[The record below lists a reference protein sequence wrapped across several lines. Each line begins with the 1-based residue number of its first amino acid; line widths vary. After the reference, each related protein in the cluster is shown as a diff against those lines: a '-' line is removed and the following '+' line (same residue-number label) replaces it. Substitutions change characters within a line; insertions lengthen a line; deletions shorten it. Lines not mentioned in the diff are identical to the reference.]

1 MVCVYLFV
9 IALFLATL
17 NWKLDPCIH
26 GNCVIT
32 KTILASLLYVAV
44 NHWYALIV
52 AQSDH
57 LSADYLYHW
66 VWSIVANSHNVMDT
80 VRDRV

>member
-1 MVCVYLFV
+1 MVCVYVFV

-26 GNCVIT
+26 CKCVIT
-32 KTILASLLYVAV
+32 KTILASFLWYVTV
-44 NHWYALIV
+44 NHRYALIV

-57 LSADYLYHW
+57 LFADYLCHW
-66 VWSIVANSHNVMDT
+66 V
-80 VRDRV
+80 